1 MYRLRALAST
11 SVHRWWPSV
20 GPATILDPGRSH
32 GAGVKTLTDHLSTY
46 ATYHR
51 DRRNIAT
58 HFVGVPMIFLAVVTL
73 LSRPAVDLGG
83 IPGSPALLVS
93 AGALAFY
100 LRLDLRFGAVM
111 TALTGLALWGGAGI
125 AARSTG
131 VWLGTG
137 LGLFGVGWVIQFVGH
152 YFEGKKP
159 AFVDDLIGL
168 LVGPLF
174 VVAEAGFALRLRP
187 AVQAAIE
194 HRAGP
199 TRAATA
205 AAPLAEV

>member
-1 MYRLRALAST
+1 M
-11 SVHRWWPSV
+11 
-20 GPATILDPGRSH
+20 
-32 GAGVKTLTDHLSTY
+32 KTLTDHLSTY

-83 IPGSPALLVS
+83 VPGAPALLVS

-111 TALTGLALWGGAGI
+111 AALTGLALWGGAGL

-187 AVQAAIE
+187 EVQAAIE

-199 TRAATA
+199 TRAGA
-205 AAPLAEV
+205 APAPLAEV